1 MVSPLLIS
9 GTVSITSCLLQKENP
24 PSGGFPFVVVVDFVE
39 RASQH
44 IFFGGMFVL
53 CNFRLFVT
61 LLEQTLKRK
70 HNDKNNNNL
79 LTAFFGAI
87 LTSMSILAT
96 PIAPSPVKTKESKK
110 ISIFYAAILI
120 VLAVT
125 QLFTFEEFI
134 EVFANMNLPGGGATG
149 YVVASLIVFAEVFAI
164 PFLLRMYLST
174 AFRVVSMV
182 LGWLVAALWFC
193 VSLWIVTTAVPV
205 STIGLLG
212 TVVDVMPGLWA
223 ILISACFGILAGW
236 SSWGLWPFR
245 RPAAKKK

>member
-1 MVSPLLIS
+1 MS
-9 GTVSITSCLLQKENP
+9 GTVSITSCLQQKENP

-39 RASQH
+39 RAVTTY
-44 IFFGGMFVL
+44 FFGGMFVL

-61 LLEQTLKRK
+61 LLERSLKRK

-79 LTAFFGAI
+79 PPAFFGAI

-96 PIAPSPVKTKESKK
+96 PTAPIPVKTKESKK
-110 ISIFYAAILI
+110 ISIFYAAILM

-125 QLFTFEEFI
+125 QLFTFEEFL
-134 EVFANMNLPGGGATG
+134 EVYAGMNLPGGGATG

-164 PFLLRMYLST
+164 PFLLRMYLSIT
-174 AFRVVSMV
+174 FRVVSMV
-182 LGWLVAALWFC
+182 LGWLVAVVWFL
-193 VSLWIVTTAVPV
+193 VSLWVVTTAAPVP
-205 STIGLLG
+205 TIGFLG

-236 SSWGLWPFR
+236 SAWGLWLFG